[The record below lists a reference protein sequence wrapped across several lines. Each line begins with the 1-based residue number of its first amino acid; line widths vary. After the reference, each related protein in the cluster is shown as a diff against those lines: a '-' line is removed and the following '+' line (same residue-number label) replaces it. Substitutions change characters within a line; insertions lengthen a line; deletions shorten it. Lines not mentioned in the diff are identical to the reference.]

1 MCDQWGGHKTGGRRK
16 RKRRFRNPVTHKTG
30 GGGGQEEGKR
40 RFRNP
45 VIHKT
50 GGQEEGKGDSL
61 TLSRLELVIPTQLSL

>member
-16 RKRRFRNPVTHKTG
+16 RKRRFRNPVTHKT